1 MPPVLFAEP
10 TARPLSYSQGV
21 VGRSRTEFASRV
33 VNLILAVVVIILL
46 APLLIV
52 IAVAIKLTSR
62 GPVVYAQ
69 TRVGIDRRTCRVRAL
84 YDRRTTDVGGS
95 VFTMYKFRTM
105 VVDAERAT
113 GPVWAAPRDPRTTPV
128 GRLLRAIRVDEL
140 LQLINVIKGDMNLV
154 GPRPERPTMV
164 TRFRAVIPEYV
175 LRHRTRPG
183 ITGWAQINHAYDASL
198 DDVRMKVSYDLEYLR
213 RRSIVE
219 DFRILIKT
227 VPVMLF
233 KRGGW

>member
-1 MPPVLFAEP
+1 MPPVLFVEP
-10 TARPLSYSQGV
+10 TARPLSYSQEV
-21 VGRSRTEFASRV
+21 VGRSRTEFANRA
-33 VNLILAVVVIILL
+33 VNLILAVVVMILL

-52 IAVAIKLTSR
+52 IAAAIKLTSR

-69 TRVGIDRRTCRVRAL
+69 TRVGIDRRTRRVRAL
-84 YDRRTTDVGGS
+84 YDRRATDVGGL

-140 LQLINVIKGDMNLV
+140 LQLVNVIKGDMNLV
-154 GPRPERPTMV
+154 GPRPERPIMV
-164 TRFRAVIPEYV
+164 TRFRAAIPGYV

-198 DDVRMKVSYDLEYLR
+198 DDVRVKVSYDLEYLR